1 MIKRNIPLNRR
12 GKAIEAEY
20 GRWLQKAAKGSVWDP
35 DIIKEL
41 EEMKGDRAKME
52 EAFIE
57 IWLLGQGD
65 LEGPWEQAQTE

>member
-41 EEMKGDRAKME
+41 EEMKVIGQKWRKL
-52 EAFIE
+52 FIE

>member
-52 EAFIE
+52 EAF
-57 IWLLGQGD
+57 
-65 LEGPWEQAQTE
+65 